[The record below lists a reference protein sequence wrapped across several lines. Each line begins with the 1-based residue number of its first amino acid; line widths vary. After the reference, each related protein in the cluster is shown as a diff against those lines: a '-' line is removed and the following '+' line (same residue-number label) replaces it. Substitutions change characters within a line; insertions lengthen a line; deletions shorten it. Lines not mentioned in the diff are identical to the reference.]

1 MISDDKRREVAAEL
15 REASTGAYRHVDA
28 LDVIANS
35 IGIDIE
41 GKFDHEAERE
51 TYAALAD
58 LIDRST
64 CEDVGDFDHE
74 AFKCSRCGYRVLS
87 LRGIANGSPSDAVL
101 VTPDGLITEFAYC
114 PNCGAEVTDGD

>member
-1 MISDDKRREVAAEL
+1 MISDEERRRAVAEL

-35 IGIDIE
+35 IGVDIE
-41 GKFDHEAERE
+41 GKFDYEIEKE

-58 LIDRST
+58 LIDRPT
-64 CEDVGDFDHE
+64 CEDIGDFDHE
-74 AFKCSRCGYRVLS
+74 AFKCSCCGHRVLS
-87 LRGIANGSPSDAVL
+87 LRGVANGSPSDAVL

-114 PNCGAEVTDGD
+114 PNCGAMVVNDA

>member
-1 MISDDKRREVAAEL
+1 MISDEERRRAVSEL

-35 IGIDIE
+35 IGVDIE
-41 GKFDHEAERE
+41 GKFDYEAEKE
-51 TYAALAD
+51 TYAALAGI
-58 LIDRST
+58 IDRST
-64 CEDVGDFDHE
+64 CEDIGDFDHE
-74 AFKCSRCGYRVLS
+74 AFKCSCCGHRVLS

-114 PNCGAEVTDGD
+114 PNCGTEV